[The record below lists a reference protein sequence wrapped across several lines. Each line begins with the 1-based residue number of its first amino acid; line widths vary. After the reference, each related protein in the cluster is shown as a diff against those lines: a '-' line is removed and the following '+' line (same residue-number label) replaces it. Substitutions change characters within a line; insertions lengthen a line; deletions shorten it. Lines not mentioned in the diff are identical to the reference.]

1 MSMTRRQL
9 LTGAGRAGGAGATFL
24 LMQALGLLAAPE
36 ARAQVPLRLPPGRG
50 RSVTILGAGIA
61 GLVAAYE
68 LNKAGY
74 KCVVLEARERPGG
87 RNWTIRRGSKI
98 AFSDGSDQTC
108 TFEEG
113 QHLNAGPARLPS
125 THATML
131 GYCREL
137 EVPLEVEVNT
147 THSALMQSPGLN
159 GGKPVERRQVEND
172 MRGQVAEL
180 LTKAIDR
187 GALDR
192 ELKAE
197 DKSRL
202 LDFLSVYGDLR
213 GGVFK
218 GTERSGY
225 SVYPGADLKDAVPHA
240 PLPWRALLDPSL
252 WSAILEDQEFGKQAT
267 MFQPVGGMDR
277 IPAAFDARLPGIIRY
292 QADVKQIRQSADAV
306 TVSYADRGSGAGET
320 VTADFCIC
328 TIPFS
333 VLKRIDADFAPDVK
347 ELITTETHD
356 SAYKIAWES
365 RRFWEQDFN
374 IYGGISFVSS
384 AITTIW
390 YPSDR
395 MFSPTGVVVAGFG
408 LEDGEFGRLN
418 LQAKLAASRAA
429 VEKLHPGRSRE
440 LRNPVYVNWGR
451 IPFTEGS
458 WSTGYGGL
466 GYARAIE
473 PDRRVSFAGD
483 HTSMLVSWQEGA
495 ALSAH
500 RAVSQIGRRMA

>member
-1 MSMTRRQL
+1 MTMTRRDL
-9 LTGAGRAGGAGATFL
+9 LTGVGRAGGAGATFL
-24 LMQALGLLAAPE
+24 LMQSLGLLPPPE
-36 ARAQVPLRLPPGRG
+36 AGAQAPLRLPPGNG
-50 RSVTILGAGIA
+50 TSVTILGAGIA

-87 RNWTIRRGSKI
+87 RNWTIRRDSKI
-98 AFSDGSDQTC
+98 VFTDGSEQTC
-108 TFEEG
+108 AFGEG
-113 QHLNAGPARLPS
+113 QYLNAGPARLPS
-125 THATML
+125 SHRTML

-137 EVPLEVEVNT
+137 AVPLEVEVNSS
-147 THSALMQSPGLN
+147 HSALLQSPGLN
-159 GGKPVERRQVEND
+159 GGKPVERRQVGND
-172 MRGQVAEL
+172 MRGHVAEL

-192 ELKAE
+192 EVKAE
-197 DKSRL
+197 DKARL
-202 LDFLSVYGDLR
+202 LGFLSVYGDLSA
-213 GGVFK
+213 GVFK

-225 SVYPGADLKDAVPHA
+225 SVYPGADIKDPVPHA
-240 PLPWRALLDPSL
+240 PLPWRALLEMSL
-252 WSAILEDQEFGKQAT
+252 WSSILEDEEFGKQAA

-292 QADVKQIRQSADAV
+292 QTDVKQIRQNADAV
-306 TVSYADRGSGAGET
+306 TVSYLDAKSGAAET

-384 AITTIW
+384 AVTTIW

-395 MFSPTGVVVAGFG
+395 MFSPAGVVVAGYG
-408 LEDGEFGRLN
+408 LEGGEFGQLD
-418 LQAKLAASRAA
+418 LKAKLAASRAA
-429 VEKLHPGRSRE
+429 VETLHPGRSRE
-440 LRNPVYVNWGR
+440 LQNPVYVDWGR
-451 IPFTEGS
+451 IPFTVGS
-458 WSTGYGGL
+458 WSTGYGGR

-473 PDRRVSFAGD
+473 PDRRVYLAGD

-500 RAVSQIGRRMA
+500 RAVGQIGRRVA